1 MQQSHNSIDDV
12 SGCSNRCYNGHCLLF
27 QEHVAIQVVD
37 GVVEDIRLGME
48 VSNMSGLT
56 WRASSVQDAIHGPR
70 KACMCFSP
78 FSQKFP
84 PVLPLKQSLPHCWH

>member
-1 MQQSHNSIDDV
+1 MQQSHNSIDGV
-12 SGCSNRCYNGHCLLF
+12 SGCSSRCYNGHCLLF

-56 WRASSVQDAIHGPR
+56 WQASSVQGAIHGP
-70 KACMCFSP
+70 
-78 FSQKFP
+78 
-84 PVLPLKQSLPHCWH
+84 